1 MQEQLISFETA
12 KLAKEKG
19 FDTIDC
25 TGYYHINSGYTKGF
39 AFCYS
44 DVNTQDE
51 EVILAPT
58 QSLLQRW
65 LREVHKVH
73 VSVDID
79 ISDEWY
85 FSMYDL
91 NSKRNSE
98 IPTVFSH
105 HLAYEEALEEGF
117 KQALLLIK
125 KEN

>member
-1 MQEQLISFETA
+1 MNEQLISFETA

-19 FDTIDC
+19 FDLLTEL
-25 TGYYHINSGYTKGF
+25 
-39 AFCYS
+39 CYIEDDKVAIPYGLS
-44 DVNTQDE
+44 LLEKYKSLESYAT
-51 EVILAPT
+51 LT

-73 VSVDID
+73 VCTDID
-79 ISDEWY
+79 INSKWS
-85 FSMYDL
+85 FSLHSL

-98 IPTVFSH
+98 IPVVFNH
-105 HLAYEEALEEGF
+105 HLTYEEALEEGL